1 MTSTWKIYI
10 LAIISFLVGTSE
22 YIVSGILDKIA
33 DSMGITVVAA
43 GQLITVFSL
52 TYAIATPVLM
62 ALTARWDR
70 RRLMITALGIFVVA
84 NILSFVLPGYELL
97 LASRI
102 LMALGAGMVVVTALS
117 IAAKIAPEG
126 KQAGSLATVIMGFTA
141 SLIIGVPLGRMVAAA
156 FGWKAVFIGIALLGI
171 VAMLIISV
179 TIPRIQ
185 GDAHVPLRQQFSL
198 LKNPKVALGLSI
210 SFFWLGGYSVAY
222 TYLSPYLLQI
232 SGLQES
238 LLSTALLAFGIA
250 SLVGSKVG
258 GFSADKKGVTFTLL
272 SGMTL
277 HVIALILLSLAGHS
291 AFAVFAILILWSF
304 AAWSTG
310 PAQQYNLV
318 TIKPE
323 SSGVMLGLNQ
333 SMMQLS
339 MAAGAGIGGVVVSGV
354 SLSAVT
360 WIGAVGVLVA
370 MLALLGLNQ
379 LSARRKVVC
388 PRGTPARRCRPA
400 VHRQC
405 PIGPNRS

>member
-84 NILSFVLPGYELL
+84 NILSFVLPGYGLL

-198 LKNPKVALGLSI
+198 LKNPRVALGLSI

-379 LSARRKVVC
+379 LSARRKV
-388 PRGTPARRCRPA
+388 AA
-400 VHRQC
+400 AE
-405 PIGPNRS
+405 

>member
-379 LSARRKVVC
+379 LSARRKVAA
-388 PRGTPARRCRPA
+388 TE
-400 VHRQC
+400 
-405 PIGPNRS
+405 